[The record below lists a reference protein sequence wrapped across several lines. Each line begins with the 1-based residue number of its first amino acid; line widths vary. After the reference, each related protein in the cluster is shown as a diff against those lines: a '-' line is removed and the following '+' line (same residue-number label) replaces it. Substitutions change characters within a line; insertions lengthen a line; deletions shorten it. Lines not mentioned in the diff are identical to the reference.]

1 MIADYGIFCLLP
13 IVVIIVLSL
22 ATKKTFE
29 PLLVSVIVAVL
40 MFAGKDFLPEFILL
54 LQKELADPTI
64 VWVILVC
71 GLMNAL
77 LCMLEKSRAAD
88 SFADLLGKF
97 AKTRRRSMLA
107 TMFLGIC
114 LFIDDYLNVLT
125 VGNTMKRVTDRHRV
139 SRSMLSY
146 CVGTTAAPVVVLV
159 PISTWAVFFISLL
172 AAEGVV
178 GPDGTAFSAYVR
190 CLPYMFYSIVCV
202 LIVMPLVVFGI
213 LPLVGP
219 MKRQEKAALERGEL
233 FPPGVEPPAPIDD
246 SQTENGKK
254 KGGIWD
260 FALPLIVLITFTVIF
275 NNDVLSGAV
284 VAIAFTVV
292 WYLIRKLATLGEL
305 VAQFWEGFTGMV
317 PTFGML
323 VLAFA
328 FKDAC
333 AYLGFVEYIIE
344 IVTPIMTGGILPAAV
359 FVATALMAFAMANFW
374 GLAAI
379 ITPIAVSLCAVMDAN
394 IYLTCAA
401 VFCGAAFGSHACF
414 YADEAILIGKACD
427 IRPYDH
433 AITQLPYI
441 ILAAV
446 IATILFVVFGTV
458 AT

>member
-1 MIADYGIFCLLP
+1 MLENYGILCLLP
-13 IVVIIVLSL
+13 IVIIIVLSL

-29 PLLVSVIVAVL
+29 PLLVSVIVAVV
-40 MFAGKDFLPEFILL
+40 MYAGKDFLPEFVAL
-54 LQKELADPTI
+54 LQKELGDSTI

-77 LCMLEKSRAAD
+77 LGMLEKSRAAD
-88 SFADLLGKF
+88 SFADLLGRF
-97 AKTRRRSMLA
+97 AKTRRRSLFA
-107 TMFLGIC
+107 TMFLGMF

-125 VGNTMKRVTDRHRV
+125 VGNTMKKVTDRHNV
-139 SRSMLSY
+139 SRSMLAY
-146 CVGTTAAPVVVLV
+146 CVGTTAAPMVVMV

-178 GPDGTAFSAYVR
+178 GPDGTAFSAYVQ
-190 CLPYMFYSIVCV
+190 CLPYMFYSIICI
-202 LIVMPLVVFGI
+202 LIVMPLVLFGI

-219 MKRQEKAALERGEL
+219 MKKQEKAAIEQGNL
-233 FPPGVEPPAPIDD
+233 FPPGVEPPAAVSDD
-246 SQTENGKK
+246 ADKGR

-260 FALPLIVLITFTVIF
+260 FVLPLVVLVAATLLAG
-275 NNDVLSGAV
+275 NDVLTGAV
-284 VAIAFTVV
+284 VALAFTVI
-292 WYLIRKLATLGEL
+292 WYLCRKLATLSEL
-305 VAQFWEGFTGMV
+305 VEQFWSGFTGMI

-333 AYLGFVEYIIE
+333 EYLGFIEYVIDV
-344 IVTPIMTGGILPAAV
+344 VTPIVTAGALPAVV

-379 ITPIAVSLCAVMDAN
+379 ITPVAVSLCGVMDAN

-433 AITQLPYI
+433 AITQLPYVC
-441 ILAAV
+441 LSAV
-446 IATILFVVFGTV
+446 ISTILFAIFGTV
-458 AT
+458 LL

>member
-1 MIADYGIFCLLP
+1 MTADYGILCLLP
-13 IVVIIVLSL
+13 IAVIIVLSL

-29 PLLVSVIVAVL
+29 PLLVSVVVAVL

-88 SFADLLGKF
+88 SFADLLGRF
-97 AKTRRRSMLA
+97 AKTRRRSMFA

-125 VGNTMKRVTDRHRV
+125 VGNTMKRVTDRHKV

-172 AAEGVV
+172 SAEGVV

-190 CLPYMFYSIVCV
+190 CLPYMFYSIICV
-202 LIVMPLVVFGI
+202 LVVMPLLVFGV

-219 MKRQEKAALERGEL
+219 MKHQEKAALERGEL
-233 FPPGVEPPAPIDD
+233 FPPGVEPPALVEDCE
-246 SQTENGKK
+246 TEGKK

-260 FALPLIVLITFTVIF
+260 FVLPLVVLVTVTVLCG
-275 NNDVLSGAV
+275 NDVLSGAV
-284 VAIAFTVV
+284 DALAFTVV
-292 WYLIRKLATLGEL
+292 WYLVRKLASLAEL
-305 VAQFWEGFTGMV
+305 VEQFWAGFCGMV

-333 AYLGFVEYIIE
+333 GELGFVEYMIE
-344 IVTPIMTGGILPAAV
+344 IVTPIMTGSMLPAAV

-379 ITPIAVSLCAVMDAN
+379 ITPIAVSLCGVMGAN

-433 AITQLPYI
+433 AITQLPYV
-441 ILAAV
+441 LLSAV
-446 IATILFVVFGTV
+446 IATVLFAVFG
-458 AT
+458 AAI